1 VVKGIVGVSSEG
13 PRGPAY
19 VRFSHEPPARTE
31 PWERDDALVVD
42 YDAAG
47 EVVGIELV
55 TLSPEAMN
63 GLLELARLKGLDL
76 SALVAHS
83 FLTSPAA

>member
-1 VVKGIVGVSSEG
+1 MVKGIVGVSSEG

-19 VRFSHEPPARTE
+19 VRFSHEPLARTE
-31 PWERDDALVVD
+31 PWERDDTLMVD

-47 EVVGIELV
+47 EIVGIELV
-55 TLSPEAMN
+55 VLSPGAMN

-83 FLTSPAA
+83 FLVSPAT